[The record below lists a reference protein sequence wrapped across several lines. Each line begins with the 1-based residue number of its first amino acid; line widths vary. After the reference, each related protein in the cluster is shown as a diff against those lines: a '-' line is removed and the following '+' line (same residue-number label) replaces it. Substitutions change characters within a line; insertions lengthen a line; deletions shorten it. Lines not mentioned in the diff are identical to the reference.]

1 MGTGL
6 LVDRCVFN
14 PMMLWLGFEPLH
26 VLFLPAETP
35 FPHRL
40 WLLHVSAAGREEME
54 QLGIKP

>member
-1 MGTGL
+1 
-6 LVDRCVFN
+6 
-14 PMMLWLGFEPLH
+14 MMLWLGFEPLH